1 MEIIHAFILF
11 KIKLNKLKI
20 SWKKIINI
28 TMLNKNIQK
37 EVDVYLKQRIKIEP
51 KNLKMFFDKSG
62 YAYEKIELKG

>member
-1 MEIIHAFILF
+1 MKIFFLIPIFLYFFELF
-11 KIKLNKLKI
+11 LEKR
-20 SWKKIINI
+20 
-28 TMLNKNIQK
+28 NKNIQK